1 MSYHPVS
8 GAEQRSANFC
18 YRHPN
23 RQSFILCQRC
33 GRTICPECQTQAAV
47 GVICPE
53 CMREQRASAPRTK
66 PAILTR
72 VAGEGKPVVTYS
84 IIALCVFLYILQWIP
99 GLGVTNALIYAPAFS
114 DPNSPYSDVSFQ
126 PWRMIT
132 ATFLHS
138 TGFIF
143 HLLLNMYMLWIFG
156 RILETLLGRGRYLA
170 LYLLSGLGG
179 SVAVMLLA
187 PVDQFVLGASGA
199 IFGLVG
205 AFVVIQHRMG
215 GNMTQLLVL
224 VGINLVIGFIP
235 NLNIAWQ
242 AHVGGLMVGA
252 LIGYIY
258 LETRT
263 PSNKRIQILGV
274 SAVAVVL
281 LLISFSKALF

>member
-1 MSYHPVS
+1 M
-8 GAEQRSANFC
+8 GERAQRSENFC

-23 RQSFILCQRC
+23 RQSFVLCQRC

-47 GVICPE
+47 GVVCPE

-72 VAGEGKPVVTYS
+72 MTGKDQPVVTYS
-84 IIALCVFLYILQWIP
+84 IIALCVFIYILQWIP

-156 RILETLLGRGRYLA
+156 RILEGLLGRSRYLA

-179 SVAVMLLA
+179 SIAVMLLA
-187 PVDQFVLGASGA
+187 PENQFVLGASGA

-205 AFVVIQHRMG
+205 ALVVIQHRMG
-215 GNMTQLLVL
+215 GNMTQLLIL
-224 VGINLVIGFIP
+224 VGINLAIGFIP
-235 NLNIAWQ
+235 GLNIAWQ
-242 AHVGGLMVGA
+242 AHVGGLVVGA

-258 LETRT
+258 LETR
-263 PSNKRIQILGV
+263 SVRRRRAQIAAIA
-274 SAVAVVL
+274 AVAVVL
-281 LLISFSKALF
+281 LVVSFSKALF

>member
-1 MSYHPVS
+1 MGEP
-8 GAEQRSANFC
+8 ARRSANFC

-33 GRTICPECQTQAAV
+33 GRTICAECQTQAAV

-53 CMREQRASAPRTK
+53 CMREQRATAPRTK
-66 PAILTR
+66 SAILTK
-72 VAGEGKPVVTYS
+72 VAGKGQPVVTYS
-84 IIALCVFLYILQWIP
+84 IIALCVFIYILQWIP
-99 GLGVTNALIYAPAFS
+99 GLGVTDALIYAPAFS
-114 DPNSPYSDVSFQ
+114 DPNSPYTDVSFQ

-143 HLLLNMYMLWIFG
+143 HLVLNMYMLWIFG

-187 PVDQFVLGASGA
+187 ADNQFVLGASGA

-215 GNMTQLLVL
+215 GNMTQLLIL
-224 VGINLVIGFIP
+224 VGVNLAIGFIP
-235 NLNIAWQ
+235 GLHIAWQ
-242 AHVGGLMVGA
+242 AHLGGLVIGA

-258 LETRT
+258 LETR
-263 PSNKRIQILGV
+263 SVRRQRAQIAAV
-274 SAVAVVL
+274 SAVAVL
-281 LLISFSKALF
+281 LLLVSFSKVLF